1 MVGVERFELPTHCS
15 QSSCATRLRYTPKPV
30 NLSMLRTLLICV
42 NPFPSFWA
50 TKNPINSKG
59 HPVFGWP
66 RNVVPKIGAP
76 GEIRTPDRPV
86 RSRVLYPAELRARCF
101 NTVSF
106 FHIRRDYSGH
116 PALHPSGSLR
126 KRSLIQ
132 IRSRRICR
140 TPDRPV
146 RSRVLYPAEL
156 RARCV
161 PSRNTTLR
169 EGCELSVRDS

>member
-1 MVGVERFELPTHCS
+1 MAFHKFGVT
-15 QSSCATRLRYTPKPV
+15 V
-30 NLSMLRTLLICV
+30 
-42 NPFPSFWA
+42 
-50 TKNPINSKG
+50 
-59 HPVFGWP
+59 
-66 RNVVPKIGAP
+66 GAP

-101 NTVSF
+101 NTVTF
-106 FHIRRDYSGH
+106 FHSRRDYSGH
-116 PALHPSGSLR
+116 PALHPPGSLR

-156 RARCV
+156 RARCF
-161 PSRNTTLR
+161 PHKTLCFAR
-169 EGCELSVRDS
+169 GANYPCEALNCQQLLTLISHQFSCSS